1 MMLPLWILHPLSL
14 KIPKITR
21 ISIPNES
28 NFLLSILI
36 KIISIEFVINQLYFI
51 PYLLSS
57 FLSLPPPIGSGA
69 GGVWFGWRHITG
81 KVEEARE
88 FLVVGDHHLVSAC
101 GSLGLLGIPLV
112 IMGSLVGRGNQ
123 VDAGLNSVGFMRASK
138 WEALLLTRLHF
149 HSAE

>member
-1 MMLPLWILHPLSL
+1 MMLPLWILHLLSL

-21 ISIPNES
+21 ISVPNES

-69 GGVWFGWRHITG
+69 GGV
-81 KVEEARE
+81 
-88 FLVVGDHHLVSAC
+88 
-101 GSLGLLGIPLV
+101 
-112 IMGSLVGRGNQ
+112 
-123 VDAGLNSVGFMRASK
+123 
-138 WEALLLTRLHF
+138 
-149 HSAE
+149 